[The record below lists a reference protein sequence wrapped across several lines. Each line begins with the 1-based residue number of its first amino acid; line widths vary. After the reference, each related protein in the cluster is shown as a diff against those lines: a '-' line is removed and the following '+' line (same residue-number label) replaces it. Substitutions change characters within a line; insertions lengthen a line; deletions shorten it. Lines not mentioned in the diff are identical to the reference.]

1 MYNAIGTLVTAK
13 IQLLHFNTLPK
24 QNFKEI
30 FSKLTHLPKCQN
42 DVWHDNANM
51 ECLPY
56 SCISLYCKA
65 KLGGVGYHE
74 SSMRESVSQIEKQ
87 LWHKLRNKL
96 TVNSVSITILEVL
109 QTRSRISMPTLK
121 ILTRIERLHA
131 RVYLIRC
138 QQKIQCCYS

>member
-1 MYNAIGTLVTAK
+1 MYNAIGTLVTGK

-24 QNFKEI
+24 QNVKEI

-56 SCISLYCKA
+56 SCICLYCKA
-65 KLGGVGYHE
+65 KLGGLGYHC
-74 SSMRESVSQIEKQ
+74 SMRESISQQFVKQ
-87 LWHKLRNKL
+87 LWHKLRDKL

-109 QTRSRISMPTLK
+109 QTRSRISMPTFK
-121 ILTRIERLHA
+121 ILTRVECLHA

-138 QQKIQCCYS
+138 QQRSQCCYC